1 MKHNSKRH
9 LLLELLNESID
20 PLTATELSIL
30 AGVQSSTARRFI
42 RDARSNGIVYIA
54 EWKRAFVTGHGYA
67 ARYAVGNKKDAPE
80 PKPEAKCES
89 NIRYRKRNAAL
100 LRVRRMAKSGAV
112 NPFAQLM
119 WAAR

>member
-9 LLLELLNESID
+9 LLLELLSESVD

-30 AGVQSSTARRFI
+30 AGVESSTGRRFI
-42 RDARSNGIVYIA
+42 RDARENGIVYIA

-67 ARYAVGNKKDAPE
+67 ARYAVGSKKDAPE
-80 PKPEAKCES
+80 PQPEAPYEAC
-89 NIRYRKRNAAL
+89 IRYRKRNAAL

-119 WAAR
+119 WATR